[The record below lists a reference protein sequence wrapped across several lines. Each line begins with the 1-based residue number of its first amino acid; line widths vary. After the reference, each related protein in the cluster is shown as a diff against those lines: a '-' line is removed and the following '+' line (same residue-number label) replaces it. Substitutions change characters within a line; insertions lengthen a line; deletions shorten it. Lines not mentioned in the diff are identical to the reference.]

1 MKKWSFMIPFISF
14 STHKLLSQRWR
25 WINIEEY
32 KNNHKRKAIKQ
43 KSVYLHLSFIASWRL
58 SFMDK
63 MIFLG
68 IPLMNMIIW
77 SLLKVLWP
85 NKSDEAFDEQIE
97 IDQELDVIK
106 FIYIYRKSYSRS
118 YYLGWTFLSFFW
130 TWPRNRFLFL

>member
-1 MKKWSFMIPFISF
+1 
-14 STHKLLSQRWR
+14 
-25 WINIEEY
+25 
-32 KNNHKRKAIKQ
+32 
-43 KSVYLHLSFIASWRL
+43 
-58 SFMDK
+58 MDK

-68 IPLMNMIIW
+68 IPLVNMIIW

-118 YYLGWTFLSFFW
+118 YYLG
-130 TWPRNRFLFL
+130 